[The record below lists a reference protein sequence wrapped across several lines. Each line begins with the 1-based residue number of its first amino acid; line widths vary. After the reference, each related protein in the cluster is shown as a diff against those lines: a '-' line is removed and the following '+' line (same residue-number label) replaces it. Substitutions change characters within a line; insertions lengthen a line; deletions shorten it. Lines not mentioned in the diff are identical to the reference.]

1 MPQALGKTGQSASL
15 LSSFSFMNILHVVNI
30 YFVLPYFIGD
40 QFRYFAGK
48 GHRMNVVCSE
58 SEYLAEYAEKMGFDY
73 IESPVNRAISLKED
87 FGTIRNICRFIRRK
101 KIDIVVGHT
110 PKGALLAMLS
120 AWICRV
126 PKRIYFR
133 HGVVY
138 ETSHGLK
145 RFILKTVD
153 RIASACATKIV
164 CVSPSVLRRSVEDR
178 LAPARKQMILGKG
191 TCNGVDT
198 RRQFNPDMIDRE
210 HLDELRAKYGIS
222 KDNFVIGY
230 SGRLVRDK
238 GIIELVR
245 AFDSLENAGNCRLLL
260 VGMFEER
267 DALPE
272 DVKERI
278 LHDPRIIFTGFIN
291 GGMEYYYAM
300 MNLYVLPSYREG
312 FPTGVLEAQSM
323 TLPVIT
329 TRVTGCCDSILDGVT
344 GLFADNDPKDLA
356 KKIDRIRKDNA
367 IDGRNG
373 RMWVQENFDSP
384 LIWREIEKLYE

>member
-1 MPQALGKTGQSASL
+1 
-15 LSSFSFMNILHVVNI
+15 MNILHVVNI
-30 YFVLPYFIGD
+30 YFVLPYFIGE
-40 QFRYFAGK
+40 QFRHFAEK

-87 FGTIRNICRFIRRK
+87 LGTIRNICSFIRRK

-120 AWICRV
+120 AWLCRV

-145 RFILKTVD
+145 RLILKTVD
-153 RIASACATKIV
+153 RLASACATKIV
-164 CVSPSVLRRSVEDR
+164 CVSPSVLRRSTEDH
-178 LAPARKQMILGKG
+178 LAPARKQIILGKG

-198 RRQFNPDMIDRE
+198 RSQFNPDLIDRSR
-210 HLDELRAKYGIS
+210 LDELRAKYGIS

-291 GGMEYYYAM
+291 GGMEYYYSI

-323 TLPVIT
+323 ALPVIT
-329 TRVTGCCDSILDGVT
+329 THVTGCCDSILDGVT

-356 KKIDRIRKDNA
+356 EKIDRIRKDNA

-373 RMWVQENFDSP
+373 RKWVQKNFDSP